1 MKKRLSFTSR
11 LTLAVAL
18 GGICAALLVILALC
32 GGAPASVREA
42 EERSNRTA
50 EAFQLEYGR
59 IYTGNTLDIA
69 AVNGDGVSDPVSAFI
84 LIAKRTVHVT
94 SLTVVTDKL
103 TADAE
108 LTVTADSPADEEG
121 EKPDIP
127 LNTTLTAQAGDTGFS
142 SEISAD
148 IPAGSWLIVTFSRE
162 LPVQAIFANYS

>member
-1 MKKRLSFTSR
+1 MHNYFKRVRRMILIGAIV
-11 LTLAVAL
+11 LPIIILLAM
-18 GGICAALLVILALC
+18 C
-32 GGAPASVREA
+32 GGAAASVREA

-50 EAFQLEYGR
+50 EAFLLEYGR
-59 IYTGNTLDIA
+59 IYTGNTLDIV

-84 LIAKRTVHVT
+84 LIAKCAVHVT
-94 SLTVVTDKL
+94 SLTIATDTL

-121 EKPDIP
+121 GKPDIP
-127 LNTTLTAQAGDTGFS
+127 LNTTLTARAGDTGFS